1 MQTQIISSFYYID
14 LPWSM
19 LPSALQMPDSGGNTE
34 TKNNLK
40 CNLITTLAYFMT
52 PHTHTHTYTHIYT
65 HTHIPWTVYD
75 CISILYL
82 DMKDDDW
89 CFTATSLYIV
99 GYTGWATSKDNE
111 VKDETP
117 FR

>member
-1 MQTQIISSFYYID
+1 MQTQILSSFYYIN

-52 PHTHTHTYTHIYT
+52 SHIYK

-82 DMKDDDW
+82 DMKDNDW
-89 CFTATSLYIV
+89 CFMATSLYIE
-99 GYTGWATSKDNE
+99 GYTGRTTSKDNE
-111 VKDETP
+111 VKDETT